1 MTQAKAIIVGASSQ
15 LSQEIVRQMCNQGV
29 RLHLLLAEP
38 ESLTEFVQQLPA
50 PVTLEKLDL
59 QNPDAAIATLKLAW
73 QQLGGADLILVNT
86 GLNLYHPS
94 LPWQAE
100 QQMIAINVQ
109 GFSAIGNTAFNLF
122 MEQGYGHLGV
132 INSIAGQRGGSSVA
146 YHASKAYAA
155 NYLQG
160 LSMHAQRLK
169 LPLTITDIQLGLLD
183 KAAMH
188 QSRLWSAPLPKVAGQ
203 IIKALNKG
211 KRRAYVTKRWAL
223 MAWLSNV
230 LPEYIYNTRR
240 WKKKGEKK

>member
-15 LSQEIVRQMCNQGV
+15 LSQEIVRQLSQQGV
-29 RLHLLLAEP
+29 RLHLLVADP
-38 ESLTEFVQQLPA
+38 ENLTEWVQQLPT
-50 PVTLEKLDL
+50 PVTLEKLALD
-59 QNPDAAIATLKLAW
+59 NADAAIATLKQAW
-73 QQLGGADLILVNT
+73 QQMDGVDLILVNT
-86 GLNLYHPS
+86 GVNLYHPS
-94 LPWQAE
+94 LPWAAE
-100 QQMIAINVQ
+100 QQMITINVQ
-109 GFSAIGNTAFNLF
+109 GFAAICNTAFALF
-122 MEQGYGHLGV
+122 KQQGYGHLGA

-146 YHASKAYAA
+146 YHASKAFAA

-188 QSRLWSAPLPKVAGQ
+188 QSRLWSAPLPTVAGQ

-211 KRRAYVTKRWAL
+211 KRRAYVTKRWML
-223 MAWLSNV
+223 MAWLSNI

-240 WKKKGEKK
+240 WKKKGESK